1 MFARDNSG
9 RVGVLTEVKKSAMS
23 VRREPPPT
31 FLLPAAPAYGAPVSA
46 PPLHLVLR
54 AGEAHRAA
62 MATAGKGGYGQHH
75 HSKGKG
81 KDRERVATW
90 QQEAAPSWPM
100 PLPSSDDGQ
109 PGPFVVNYSFAGRD
123 EARAA
128 WWRKVK
134 AASKTPIYKTK
145 LTWRVDQYLRG
156 SYKAK
161 DGLWY
166 HSNTPK
172 HRAAALLFYNKFI
185 ASDMPGSNYPTLKE
199 WPDMYETGMWRLGVL

>member
-1 MFARDNSG
+1 MFACDNSE
-9 RVGVLTEVKKSAMS
+9 RVGVLTEVKKSTMS

-31 FLLPAAPAYGAPVSA
+31 LLVPAAPAYGAPVGA
-46 PPLHLVLR
+46 PPLHVVLR

-62 MATAGKGGYGQHH
+62 MATAGKGGYGHNH
-75 HSKGKG
+75 HSKGK
-81 KDRERVATW
+81 
-90 QQEAAPSWPM
+90 AAPSWPL
-100 PLPSSDDGQ
+100 PLPSSDEGQ
-109 PGPFVVNYSFAGRD
+109 PGPFAVDYSYAGQD

-145 LTWRVDQYLRG
+145 LTGRVDQYLRG

-161 DGLWY
+161 DGKWY
-166 HSNTPK
+166 PSNTPK

-185 ASDMPGSNYPTLKE
+185 ASDMPGSNHPTLTE
-199 WPDMYETGMWRLGVL
+199 WPDMYETGMWRLGAL

>member
-1 MFARDNSG
+1 
-9 RVGVLTEVKKSAMS
+9 MS

-31 FLLPAAPAYGAPVSA
+31 LLLPTALAYGAPTGAS
-46 PPLHLVLR
+46 PLHVVLR

-62 MATAGKGGYGQHH
+62 MATAGKGGYGGKGGHGHHH
-75 HSKGKG
+75 HSKGK
-81 KDRERVATW
+81 
-90 QQEAAPSWPM
+90 AAPSWPM
-100 PLPSSDDGQ
+100 PLPSSNEGQ
-109 PGPFVVNYSFAGRD
+109 PGPFAVDYSYAGHD
-123 EARAA
+123 ESRAA
-128 WWRKVK
+128 WWRKIK

-166 HSNTPK
+166 DSNTPK

-199 WPDMYETGMWRLGVL
+199 WPDRYETGMWRLGAL

>member
-1 MFARDNSG
+1 
-9 RVGVLTEVKKSAMS
+9 MS

-31 FLLPAAPAYGAPVSA
+31 FLLPTAPAYGAPVYGAS
-46 PPLHLVLR
+46 PLHLVLR

-62 MATAGKGGYGQHH
+62 MATAGKGGYGHHHHNHHNH
-75 HSKGKG
+75 HSKGK
-81 KDRERVATW
+81 
-90 QQEAAPSWPM
+90 AAAMRSYPQGHEPEQ
-100 PLPSSDDGQ
+100 GQ
-109 PGPFVVNYSFAGRD
+109 PGPFAVDYSFAGQD
-123 EARAA
+123 EAREA
-128 WWRKVK
+128 WWRKIK

-145 LTWRVDQYLRG
+145 LTWRVDQYVRG

-199 WPDMYETGMWRLGVL
+199 WPDMYETGMWRLGAL

>member
-1 MFARDNSG
+1 
-9 RVGVLTEVKKSAMS
+9 MS
-23 VRREPPPT
+23 VRSRREPPPT
-31 FLLPAAPAYGAPVSA
+31 FLLPAAPAYGAPADA
-46 PPLHLVLR
+46 PQLNLVLR
-54 AGEAHRAA
+54 AGEAHRSA
-62 MATAGKGGYGQHH
+62 MATAGKGGYGHD

-81 KDRERVATW
+81 KA
-90 QQEAAPSWPM
+90 AAPL
-100 PLPSSDDGQ
+100 PLPTSNEGQ
-109 PGPFVVNYSFAGRD
+109 PGPFAVDYSFAGQD

-166 HSNTPK
+166 DSNTPK

-185 ASDMPGSNYPTLKE
+185 ASDMPGSSHPTLKE
-199 WPDMYETGMWRLGVL
+199 WPDRYETGMWRLGAF

>member
-1 MFARDNSG
+1 
-9 RVGVLTEVKKSAMS
+9 MS
-23 VRREPPPT
+23 VRRSQREPFSVP
-31 FLLPAAPAYGAPVSA
+31 LLAATPVYGAPVGA

-62 MATAGKGGYGQHH
+62 MATAGKGGYGHNH

-81 KDRERVATW
+81 KA
-90 QQEAAPSWPM
+90 AAPMLYPQGHE
-100 PLPSSDDGQ
+100 PNEGQ
-109 PGPFVVNYSFAGRD
+109 RGPFAIDYSYAGND

-128 WWRKVK
+128 WWRKIK

-166 HSNTPK
+166 QSNTPK

-185 ASDMPGSNYPTLKE
+185 ASDMPGSNYPTLQE
-199 WPDMYETGMWRLGVL
+199 WPDMYETGMWRLGAL

>member
-1 MFARDNSG
+1 M
-9 RVGVLTEVKKSAMS
+9 
-23 VRREPPPT
+23 
-31 FLLPAAPAYGAPVSA
+31 
-46 PPLHLVLR
+46 LR

-62 MATAGKGGYGQHH
+62 TVRPQGRYGHD

-81 KDRERVATW
+81 KAAMVAYPQGREPN
-90 QQEAAPSWPM
+90 E
-100 PLPSSDDGQ
+100 GQ
-109 PGPFVVNYSFAGRD
+109 PGPFAVDYSYANND

-172 HRAAALLFYNKFI
+172 HRAAALLFYN
-185 ASDMPGSNYPTLKE
+185 
-199 WPDMYETGMWRLGVL
+199 

>member
-1 MFARDNSG
+1 
-9 RVGVLTEVKKSAMS
+9 MS
-23 VRREPPPT
+23 VRREPPAT
-31 FLLPAAPAYGAPVSA
+31 FLLPAAPAHGAPTGA

-62 MATAGKGGYGQHH
+62 MATAGKGGR
-75 HSKGKG
+75 
-81 KDRERVATW
+81 DRERIATW
-90 QQEAAPSWPM
+90 KQEAAPSWPL
-100 PLPSSDDGQ
+100 PLPSSNEGQ
-109 PGPFVVNYSFAGRD
+109 PGPFAVDYSFANND

-128 WWRKVK
+128 WWRKIK

-145 LTWRVDQYLRG
+145 LTGRVDQYLRG

-161 DGLWY
+161 DGQWY

-185 ASDMPGSNYPTLKE
+185 ASDMPGSNYPTLSE
-199 WPDMYETGMWRLGVL
+199 WPRMYETGMWRLGSF